1 VRESPELIALVERMT
16 ANRLCDDEDGSF
28 GMDLPT

>member
-16 ANRLCDDEDGSF
+16 ADRQRADEDGSF